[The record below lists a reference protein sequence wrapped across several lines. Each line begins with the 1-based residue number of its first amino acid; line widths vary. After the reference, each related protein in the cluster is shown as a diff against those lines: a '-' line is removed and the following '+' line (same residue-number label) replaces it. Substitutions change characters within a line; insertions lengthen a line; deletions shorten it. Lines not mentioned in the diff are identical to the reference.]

1 VRLRR
6 HGTYRLLVSECEIRL
21 VNRVLKRGAPEVLS
35 APGAKQRDVLVS
47 HAGQTG
53 GFVELR
59 LAVICVGKRREENR
73 TMIGRGQVKGAHAS
87 GPATRRRRA
96 MPLKRTLGGDST
108 VVGLVVFALSPVC
121 VPGAGNARRSVSVD
135 SRD

>member
-1 VRLRR
+1 MAGRAGCGCGR
-6 HGTYRLLVSECEIRL
+6 HGTYRLLVSECKIRL

-59 LAVICVGKRREENR
+59 LAVICVGK
-73 TMIGRGQVKGAHAS
+73 
-87 GPATRRRRA
+87 TRRKPNYERTRTGEGSTRKWSSYRRT

-121 VPGAGNARRSVSVD
+121 RVREMRGVQ
-135 SRD
+135 